1 MSKIQLNSTRIVGDF
16 LQPYIVA
23 ELNTSHFG
31 DVEKAKE
38 MIQAAKK
45 AGCDCVKFQSWSE
58 DSLYSETYYSENP
71 MARRFI
77 KRFSFSAE
85 DLLLLSEYCR
95 DLGIDFASTPYS
107 KEEVDFLVNKC
118 QVPFLKVASMDLVN
132 LDLLAHM
139 ATTQFPI
146 VLSTGM
152 GSMVEIEKAVETITK
167 NGNTSV
173 CILHCVS
180 LYPTQ
185 TKEMNLHNILGLR
198 ESFSSFP
205 IGFSDHSEGSSL
217 AIAATALGAALIEKH
232 FTLDKTKIGMDNQMA
247 MESDELT
254 QMIRGCRDV
263 FDSLGQKERVVSNP
277 EISQRKVMRRS
288 LVSIR
293 EISVGE
299 ILHRDDI
306 TFKRPGNGIQISDL
320 QSVIG
325 KKIVKNI
332 PKDSIIDASNLET

>member
-1 MSKIQLNSTRIVGDF
+1 MSKIQLKSSRIVGDF

-38 MIQAAKK
+38 MIQAAKE

-58 DSLYSETYYSENP
+58 DSLYSETYYAENP

-77 KRFSFSAE
+77 KRFSFSAGE
-85 DLLLLSEYCR
+85 LLLLSEYCR
-95 DLGIDFASTPYS
+95 ALEIDFASTPYS

-118 QVPFLKVASMDLVN
+118 DVPFIKVASMDLVN
-132 LDLLAHM
+132 LDLLAHI
-139 ATTQFPI
+139 ASTQFPI
-146 VLSTGM
+146 ILSTGM
-152 GSMVEIEKAVETITK
+152 GSILEIEKAVQTITK
-167 NGNTSV
+167 NGNTSI

-185 TKEMNLHNILGLR
+185 MKEMNLHNILGLR
-198 ESFSSFP
+198 DTFTDFP

-232 FTLDKTKIGMDNQMA
+232 FTLDKSKIGMDNQMA

-254 QMIRGCRDV
+254 QMILGCRDV
-263 FDSLGQKERVVSNP
+263 FESLGQKERVVSDP
-277 EISQRKVMRRS
+277 EVAQRKIMRRS
-288 LVSIR
+288 LVSTR
-293 EISVGE
+293 EISAGE
-299 ILHRDDI
+299 ILLGKDVA
-306 TFKRPGNGIQISDL
+306 FKRPGNGIQISDL
-320 QSVIG
+320 NSVIG
-325 KKIVKNI
+325 KKIVRDI
-332 PKDSIIDASNLET
+332 PKDSIIKPTDLES

>member
-1 MSKIQLNSTRIVGDF
+1 MSQIQLNSRRKIGDF
-16 LQPYIVA
+16 LEPYIVA

-38 MIQAAKK
+38 MIRAAKK

-85 DLLLLSEYCR
+85 ELLLLSEYCR
-95 DLGIDFASTPYS
+95 DLDIDFASTPYS

-118 QVPFLKVASMDLVN
+118 KVPFLKVASMDLVN

-139 ATTQFPI
+139 ASTQFPI

-152 GSMVEIEKAVETITK
+152 GSIVEIKQAVEKITK
-167 NGNTSV
+167 NGNTSI

-185 TKEMNLHNILGLR
+185 TKEMNLQNILGLR
-198 ESFSSFP
+198 DSFSNFP

-217 AIAATALGAALIEKH
+217 AIAATALGAAFIEKH
-232 FTLDKTKIGMDNQMA
+232 LTLDKRKIGMDNQMA

-254 QMIRGCRDV
+254 QMIRGCREV
-263 FDSLGQKERVVSNP
+263 FESLGQRERVVSDP
-277 EISQRKVMRRS
+277 EVSQRKVMRRS
-288 LVSIR
+288 LVSTR
-293 EISVGE
+293 VISVGE
-299 ILHRDDI
+299 ILQREDI
-306 TFKRPGNGIQISDL
+306 TFKRPGNGIQISEL
-320 QSVIG
+320 HSIIG
-325 KKIVKNI
+325 KKVLKEIS
-332 PKDSIIDASNLET
+332 KDSIIDASNLES

>member
-1 MSKIQLNSTRIVGDF
+1 MSQIQLNSRRKIGDF
-16 LQPYIVA
+16 LEPYIVA

-38 MIQAAKK
+38 MIRAAKK

-85 DLLLLSEYCR
+85 ELLLLSEYCR
-95 DLGIDFASTPYS
+95 DLDIDFASTPYS

-118 QVPFLKVASMDLVN
+118 KVPFLKVASMDLVN

-139 ATTQFPI
+139 ASTQFPI

-152 GSMVEIEKAVETITK
+152 GSIVEIKQAVEKITK
-167 NGNTSV
+167 NGNTSI

-185 TKEMNLHNILGLR
+185 TKEMNLQNILGLR
-198 ESFSSFP
+198 DSFSNFP

-217 AIAATALGAALIEKH
+217 AIAATALGAAFIEKH
-232 FTLDKTKIGMDNQMA
+232 FTLDKRKIGMDNQMA

-254 QMIRGCRDV
+254 QMIRGCREV
-263 FDSLGQKERVVSNP
+263 FESLGQRERVVSDP
-277 EISQRKVMRRS
+277 EVSQRKVMRRS
-288 LVSIR
+288 LVSTR
-293 EISVGE
+293 VISVGE
-299 ILHRDDI
+299 ILQREDI
-306 TFKRPGNGIQISDL
+306 TFKRPGNGIQISEL
-320 QSVIG
+320 HSIIG
-325 KKIVKNI
+325 KKVLKEIS
-332 PKDSIIDASNLET
+332 KDSIIDASNLES

>member
-1 MSKIQLNSTRIVGDF
+1 MSKIQLNSTRVIGDF

-31 DVEKAKE
+31 DVDKAKE
-38 MIQAAKK
+38 MIQAAKA

-85 DLLLLSEYCR
+85 ELLLLSEYCR

-152 GSMVEIEKAVETITK
+152 GSILEIEEAIETITK

-185 TKEMNLHNILGLR
+185 TKEMNLQNILGLR
-198 ESFSSFP
+198 ESFSNFP

-263 FDSLGQKERVVSNP
+263 FESLGQKERVVSNP
-277 EISQRKVMRRS
+277 EVTQRKVMRRS
-288 LVSIR
+288 LVSTR

-320 QSVIG
+320 HSVIG
-325 KKIVKNI
+325 RKIVKNI
-332 PKDSIIDASNLET
+332 PKDSIINVSNLET

>member
-1 MSKIQLNSTRIVGDF
+1 MSQIQLNSTRIVGDF

-38 MIQAAKK
+38 MIQSAKK

-58 DSLYSETYYSENP
+58 DSLYSETYYTENP

-77 KRFSFSAE
+77 KRFSFSADE
-85 DLLLLSEYCR
+85 LLLLSECCR
-95 DLGIDFASTPYS
+95 NMEIDFASTPYS

-118 QVPFLKVASMDLVN
+118 HVHFLKVASMDLVN

-139 ATTQFPI
+139 ASTQFPMI
-146 VLSTGM
+146 LSTGM
-152 GSMVEIEKAVETITK
+152 GSIAEIEKAVQTITK
-167 NGNTSV
+167 KGNTSI

-185 TKEMNLHNILGLR
+185 TKEMNLQNILGLR
-198 ESFSSFP
+198 ETFSNFP

-232 FTLDKTKIGMDNQMA
+232 FTLDKSKIGMDNQMA

-254 QMIRGCRDV
+254 QMIRGCKDV
-263 FDSLGQKERVVSNP
+263 FESLGKKDRVVSDP
-277 EISQRKVMRRS
+277 EVSQRKIMRRS
-288 LVSIR
+288 LVSTR

-299 ILHRDDI
+299 ILSRADI

-320 QSVIG
+320 DSVIG
-325 KKIVKNI
+325 KRIVRSI
-332 PKDSIIDASNLET
+332 PKDSIIEPSNLEP

>member
-1 MSKIQLNSTRIVGDF
+1 MSQIQLNSTRKIGDF

-38 MIQAAKK
+38 MIRAAKE

-85 DLLLLSEYCR
+85 ELLILSEYCR
-95 DLGIDFASTPYS
+95 NLEIDFASTPYS

-132 LDLLAHM
+132 LDLLSYM
-139 ATTQFPI
+139 ASTQYPI

-152 GSMVEIEKAVETITK
+152 GSIEEIEKAVETITK
-167 NGNTSV
+167 NGNTKI

-185 TKEMNLHNILGLR
+185 TKEMNLQNILGLR
-198 ESFSSFP
+198 SSFTNFP
-205 IGFSDHSEGSSL
+205 IGFSDHSEGASL

-247 MESDELT
+247 MESDQLT
-254 QMIRGCRDV
+254 QMIQGCKDV
-263 FDSLGQKERVVSNP
+263 YESLGQKERAVSAA
-277 EISQRKVMRRS
+277 EVAQRKIMRRS
-288 LVSIR
+288 LVSTR

-299 ILHRDDI
+299 ILQRQDI
-306 TFKRPGNGIQISDL
+306 TFKRPGNGIKISDL
-320 QSVIG
+320 DSVIG
-325 KKIVKNI
+325 KKVILSI
-332 PKDSIIDASNLET
+332 PKDSIIEASNLEK